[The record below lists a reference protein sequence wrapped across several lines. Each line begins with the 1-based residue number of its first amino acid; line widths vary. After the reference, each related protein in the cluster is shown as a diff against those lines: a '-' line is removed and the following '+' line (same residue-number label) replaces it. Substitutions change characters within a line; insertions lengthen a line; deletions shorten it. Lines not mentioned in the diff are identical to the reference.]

1 MKLKL
6 KVYKITF
13 KYKCFT
19 QNKQN
24 QYLSYAIF
32 IILQNTCTTLAD
44 MYIVHVLY
52 TYLFYTYLY
61 IHVYLNIQKKAST
74 QFI

>member
-6 KVYKITF
+6 KVYKVTF

-19 QNKQN
+19 QNKLN

-32 IILQNTCTTLAD
+32 INITKYMYNLSSHIHCSCTLHIL
-44 MYIVHVLY
+44 VLHI
-52 TYLFYTYLY
+52 L
-61 IHVYLNIQKKAST
+61 IHVYLNIQKIASA